1 MQMGLFK
8 TTTFLQR
15 LNLKS
20 PRRLGKNGAFLVICF
35 SKEPSEVRFT
45 LLSWGYFVYFMLIV
59 TTILLASFVVFIFA
73 YRYNQSNFDWKYFQ
87 GNSFENKIRKY

>member
-8 TTTFLQR
+8 TITILQR

-45 LLSWGYFVYFMLIV
+45 LLSWRYFVYFMLIV

-73 YRYNQSNFDWKYFQ
+73 YRYNQSNFDLKYFQ
-87 GNSFENKIRKY
+87 GNSFEKKIRKY